1 VKARNNFLAQLL
13 LHVCRSSYVD
23 LLTMFVRQSSLDTK
37 DDISDRSVNV
47 GRSGWDVYSPSRVT
61 ECQMTNNDRKR
72 IHALSRRSVLRA
84 SLYCDPWETGFEGM
98 ALLRDRKKKILL
110 VKYESSSYSSG
121 GKRMHS
127 LKEKTEML

>member
-1 VKARNNFLAQLL
+1 
-13 LHVCRSSYVD
+13 
-23 LLTMFVRQSSLDTK
+23 MFIRQSSLDTK
-37 DDISDRSVNV
+37 NDISDRSVNV
-47 GRSGWDVYSPSRVT
+47 GRSGRDVYSPSRVT

-72 IHALSRRSVLRA
+72 IHALSRRSVPRA

-110 VKYESSSYSSG
+110 VKYESSPYSSCE
-121 GKRMHS
+121 KRIHS